1 MGVDCDA
8 TREAI
13 SALLDG
19 EPAGVEQS
27 LLEGHLDACAACR
40 AWREDAHEVTRRV
53 RLASARPAPSP
64 GNSIPAALMALESGD
79 RWWRS
84 LGLARGALVA
94 VAVGQLIV
102 AVPVLLFGSDRGAPI
117 HVAHEMGAFD
127 MALAVGFLVAASRPT
142 RAQGMRALVG
152 CAALLLLAT
161 AVIDLLAGRT
171 TPSDELPHMLAVAGW
186 LLLWRISELV
196 SPSADEPTFS
206 LFAPVRSAMQIL
218 RAASR
223 EGESDGIA
231 IHPDARREQIEP
243 GVEPA
248 GNAGPLSAPMAGTG

>member
-19 EPAGVEQS
+19 EPSGVEQS
-27 LLEGHLDACAACR
+27 LLEGHLEGCAACR
-40 AWREDAHEVTRRV
+40 AWQEDAHEVTRRV

-64 GNSIPAALMALESGD
+64 GNSIRAALMAVESRD
-79 RWWRS
+79 PWWRS
-84 LGLARGALVA
+84 LRVARGALVA
-94 VAVGQLIV
+94 VAVGQLIIS
-102 AVPVLLFGSDRGAPI
+102 VPALFFGSDRGSPI

-127 MALAVGFLVAASRPT
+127 MALAVGFLLAAWRPT

-152 CAALLLLAT
+152 CAALLLVAT

-171 TPSDELPHMLAVAGW
+171 TPSDELPHLLAVAGW
-186 LLLWRISELV
+186 LLLWRISGLV
-196 SPSADEPTFS
+196 SPTADEPTFS
-206 LFAPVRSAMQIL
+206 LLAPVRSAAEMV

-223 EGESDGIA
+223 EGEADDIA
-231 IHPDARREQIEP
+231 IHPDARPDQIEA

-248 GNAGPLSAPMAGTG
+248 AKAEALSAPMSETG